1 MSDGNGGKHEH
12 IHLKF
17 FLQALEQKHYFGGLE
32 FFGTSKIKSAF
43 WRNPPWSRMTAFQK
57 YRSNPY
63 RIVHGDAVP
72 NTEALNAARI
82 ETGAASTTHCSMS
95 GNVNTA
101 KIQA

>member
-1 MSDGNGGKHEH
+1 
-12 IHLKF
+12 
-17 FLQALEQKHYFGGLE
+17 
-32 FFGTSKIKSAF
+32 
-43 WRNPPWSRMTAFQK
+43 MTAFQK

>member
-1 MSDGNGGKHEH
+1 MAGSTSLFISN
-12 IHLKF
+12 F
-17 FLQALEQKHYFGGLE
+17 FFRLWSKSIIGGLE
-32 FFGTSKIKSAF
+32 FFDTSKIKPAF

-82 ETGAASTTHCSMS
+82 ETGAASATI
-95 GNVNTA
+95 A
-101 KIQA
+101 A